1 MTWPLIFKCQP
12 VLAAL
17 IELLT
22 VSLLQ
27 STVYVLYR
35 NGSIEIN
42 TEVGRIDLHT
52 TKDDCNLVKES
63 RKKMSRL
70 YGTRADNLVTDHRHD
85 LVVHVHFFYQTRVH
99 IATALPH
106 LISAKTKTVCCYFL
120 F

>member
-63 RKKMSRL
+63 RKKKMSRL
-70 YGTRADNLVTDHRHD
+70 YGTRADDTVTKHRHD
-85 LVVHVHFFYQTRVH
+85 LIVHVHFFYHIRVH
-99 IATALPH
+99 IASALPH
-106 LISAKTKTVCCYFL
+106 LISAKI
-120 F
+120 